1 MISTKNDEEN
11 EHGILSLCSLVLIL
25 ENMFMTGN
33 DQQHYLKGLNYT
45 TAEWLSINVTIQVLL
60 SSPQQD
66 ISIQRLFELEEIEQ
80 KYRDHLFLAK
90 LSV

>member
-1 MISTKNDEEN
+1 MISTKNDRRERARN
-11 EHGILSLCSLVLIL
+11 FISVLL
-25 ENMFMTGN
+25 GSDFGKYVYDRKRPAT
-33 DQQHYLKGLNYT
+33 LPKGLNYT